1 MTSSAATWASRDLPV
16 LRAVEQLDLLGGP
29 THEISAVVAR
39 TGLRGDE
46 VLAALEALQSL
57 RAVRVEVLDG
67 QRTRIGHVTA
77 IGAAMLAMQAENDL
91 AC

>member
-1 MTSSAATWASRDLPV
+1 MTTPAATWASRDLPV

-29 THEISAVVAR
+29 THELSEVVAR

-46 VLAALEALQSL
+46 VVAALETLQAL

-67 QRTRIGHVTA
+67 RRTRVGNVTA